1 MFTPTAQQLAIVEAS
16 VASKD
21 NLLVSALAGA
31 AKTTTLELIAKANP
45 GTQMMCLA
53 FNKRIVEEMSKK
65 LPRNCVAKTMNALG
79 HSAWADAIGKKCRV
93 DFGKMGGIFKELLQ
107 ELDKDDQK
115 IAWKSMGFILRSVG
129 EGKSAGYV
137 PDEIDNRYSVKG
149 DKKYKNTRL
158 MCDDEFFE
166 ALPEEPSSLEWG
178 MIRVIS
184 AKSIDLAFTGN
195 IDFGDQLLMPTVF
208 RSFFPSFA
216 LILVDEAQDLS
227 ALNHA
232 MLDKLVKRRII
243 AVGDQCQPAG
253 TMVSVVVKKADRW
266 NAAVV
271 KKVAIEKLTGE
282 EVLLG
287 YNGEGA
293 FMFNRSH
300 KPVKESTFTGEMIT
314 VKTAKLSTKYTDSH
328 ITYTSFAPL
337 RNKRA
342 LYLMRQGN
350 KFRIGRCAMEYECG
364 SGPTRRAIAE
374 NADAYWL
381 LGVFDT
387 EREAAIEEAVAQ
399 AQFGIPDITF
409 NCPNQNIGFADQG
422 YLDEAWGYIQ
432 ASVNLTERATACL
445 DYYHRMIE
453 YPLWETGGKAS
464 FSLLRPSVTRACNL
478 ISGCLVL
485 PYTKQAKITKDHWTP
500 VEIEVS
506 FVENETV
513 YSLEVSDNNLYIAD
527 DIVTHNCQAIY
538 GFRGAHEDGMSRM
551 KDHFSMTEYP
561 LSCSFRCPKAIVEH
575 VQWRAPD
582 MTWWEDNPANLTGFA
597 KTKILWSMADLPEE
611 CAVICRNNA
620 PLFALAIELLQFG
633 RYPNLWGNDVA
644 KPLMT
649 TMQSLGN
656 AATYREDA
664 LDALRVWHDT
674 KAKRARNK
682 ASLRDRARCVEVF
695 LERCD
700 TLGEAIAYA
709 ENVLS
714 STGKIDLLTG
724 HKSKGHEWSDVYI
737 LDQQLIGDEG
747 QEPNLRYVMAT
758 RSLAHLTYVTTEMLE
773 GRVQDE

>member
-243 AVGDQCQPAG
+243 AVGDQCQ
-253 TMVSVVVKKADRW
+253 
-266 NAAVV
+266 
-271 KKVAIEKLTGE
+271 
-282 EVLLG
+282 
-287 YNGEGA
+287 
-293 FMFNRSH
+293 
-300 KPVKESTFTGEMIT
+300 
-314 VKTAKLSTKYTDSH
+314 
-328 ITYTSFAPL
+328 
-337 RNKRA
+337 
-342 LYLMRQGN
+342 
-350 KFRIGRCAMEYECG
+350 
-364 SGPTRRAIAE
+364 
-374 NADAYWL
+374 
-381 LGVFDT
+381 
-387 EREAAIEEAVAQ
+387 
-399 AQFGIPDITF
+399 
-409 NCPNQNIGFADQG
+409 
-422 YLDEAWGYIQ
+422 
-432 ASVNLTERATACL
+432 
-445 DYYHRMIE
+445 
-453 YPLWETGGKAS
+453 
-464 FSLLRPSVTRACNL
+464 
-478 ISGCLVL
+478 
-485 PYTKQAKITKDHWTP
+485 
-500 VEIEVS
+500 
-506 FVENETV
+506 
-513 YSLEVSDNNLYIAD
+513 
-527 DIVTHNCQAIY
+527 AIY